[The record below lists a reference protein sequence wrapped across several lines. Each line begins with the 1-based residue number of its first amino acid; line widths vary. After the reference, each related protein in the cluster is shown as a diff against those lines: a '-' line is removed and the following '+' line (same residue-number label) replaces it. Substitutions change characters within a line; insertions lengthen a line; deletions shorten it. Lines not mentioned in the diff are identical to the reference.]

1 MQQEKFI
8 ISLDAYQGPLD
19 LLLELI
25 EKEKLD
31 ITTVS
36 LAKITDDFLA
46 HVKTYSAVL
55 LPSHLASFL
64 VIASRLILIKSRIL
78 LPFLK
83 FTEEEEEDMD
93 DLEKRLVLYKTYKE
107 ASKFIKQLAGG
118 NDHALSREQYLG
130 ENPLFYPPSKIS
142 PDILKTVIEGI
153 IKEWETLKIVVPEEH
168 IKISVSL
175 QNIIR
180 QLKEK
185 ISSVKTINFNN
196 IRDGATKKI
205 EIILTFLAILEMTK
219 EQAINTR
226 QSELFGEI
234 ILIDKEEIQ
243 TIS

>member
-8 ISLDAYQGPLD
+8 ISLDAYHGPLD

-36 LAKITDDFLA
+36 LAKITDDFLVY
-46 HVKTYSAVL
+46 VKTYSAVL
-55 LPSHLASFL
+55 LPSHLAGFL

-83 FTEEEEEDMD
+83 FTEEEEEDMN

-107 ASKFIKQLAGG
+107 ASKFIKQLSLRDDCAC
-118 NDHALSREQYLG
+118 SRDQYYG
-130 ENPLFYPPSKIS
+130 ETPLFYPPTKIS
-142 PDILKTVIEGI
+142 AGVLKNIIEGI
-153 IKEWETLKIVVPEEH
+153 IREWETLKIVVPEEH

-185 ISSVKTINFNN
+185 ISSVKTMNFNN
-196 IRDGATKKI
+196 IRNGASKKI
-205 EIILTFLAILEMTK
+205 EIIAQK
-219 EQAINTR
+219 AR
-226 QSELFGEI
+226 YS
-234 ILIDKEEIQ
+234 
-243 TIS
+243 